1 MGPVPE
7 VYAGPNRE
15 QVKLSTIAWEV
26 EPPSVHHKGAAAGGQ
41 WILKNHALPEWLG
54 T

>member
-1 MGPVPE
+1 MRATYWLTADERHTPRAVT
-7 VYAGPNRE
+7 A
-15 QVKLSTIAWEV
+15 V
-26 EPPSVHHKGAAAGGQ
+26 EEEDKGAAAGGQ